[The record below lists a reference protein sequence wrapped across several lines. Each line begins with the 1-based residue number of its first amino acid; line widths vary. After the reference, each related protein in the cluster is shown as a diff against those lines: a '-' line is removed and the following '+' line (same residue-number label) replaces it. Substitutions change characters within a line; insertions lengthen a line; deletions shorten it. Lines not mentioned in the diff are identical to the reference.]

1 MKNIIFVTI
10 TIMLLFTTS
19 CTNDSDDTPQIEE
32 LTQQEKDDLLFI
44 REEEKLARDV
54 YLYAYGLYGE
64 RTFNNIANSEQ
75 THMDKVLTLINTYN
89 LSDPASSERG
99 VFLNQ
104 ELQGLYNDL
113 TTQVDISLVDAFKV
127 GATIEDLDIRDIEE
141 FEDRTDKT
149 DIIAAYDL
157 LRCGSRNHMRSY
169 NNQLSLLGITYI
181 PQFIPQDEFEEIINS
196 QNERCGQ

>member
-1 MKNIIFVTI
+1 MKNLFLLSFI
-10 TIMLLFTTS
+10 TVFFLTS
-19 CTNDSDDTPQIEE
+19 GCSDDTDDTPQIEE

-54 YLYAYGLYGE
+54 YLYAYDLYGE
-64 RTFNNIANSEQ
+64 RTFTNIANSEQ
-75 THMDKVLTLINTYN
+75 THMDKVLTLIDTYN

-113 TTQVDISLVDAFKV
+113 TAQVDISLVDAFKV

-169 NNQLSLLGITYI
+169 DNQLSLLGINYI
-181 PQFIPQDEFEEIINS
+181 PQFISQDEFDEIVNS